1 MSQSYASLIKATVGQ
16 GDGYLALSHSKD
28 PKLNGLKTEFYH
40 SSQVPDFMS
49 AVEKYKD
56 EQVYFG
62 LGLRSRVVPD
72 GKRGAREDISS
83 ISIIGMDV
91 DIYDSRKPH
100 KKLPKTYDEAIAL
113 LQGFPLPP
121 SLIIDSGSGLHSY
134 IFLRETL
141 TIQTESEREAAQELV
156 RNFYGGFAHYAQPY
170 EFDSTFDI
178 TRILRVPGTLNL
190 KDPSYP
196 REVKILFEDCSRTY
210 SIDEIEAVGFSGSVR
225 KERAKKVIEGGV
237 NDEAV
242 GTMNLK
248 RVISGCSWF
257 ERVWAHPETATYSEW
272 FATSSVL
279 FFAENGNAM
288 FHEWSGKHPKYSYD
302 ESQALWEQID
312 PERARRTCDSV
323 SSSLHG
329 AVDCERCPFHGGIH
343 SPVELGLPEK
353 RIVVTQ
359 TGSLPT
365 KAAQAW
371 AATYVT
377 NEPPTL
383 FRNNVGILRI
393 NAEQVGWDILN
404 PKSARHEFAR
414 SADWMKPT
422 KSGSL
427 IPSDPAEAVIEDML
441 QTIKPP
447 LPELKK
453 VTSIPV
459 ITTDGRLVQ
468 DFGYDETS
476 KIYRTR
482 DVSLGNTK
490 FGTGK
495 NFATAQEAVKFILE
509 ECLVDFPFGSE
520 QDSAHALA
528 LMLHD
533 FARNLFGGVS
543 PLFLLDKPVA
553 GSGASLL
560 ATTLLYPSL
569 GSEVP
574 MKVFSKSEEER
585 RKQIT
590 THLYSGGGPYVLDN
604 VSGDKIDSDVLAAV
618 LTSVWYSD
626 RLLGGN
632 TAPKLPNLG
641 PWVATGNNPRFSG
654 QLNRRFVEVRLVPKT
669 ETPHLRDGFRHYPL
683 MPWVKENRALLIDAC
698 ITIVMAYVE
707 AGRPSWDGTPLGS
720 FEEFSKV
727 MGGILQNAGVEGFM
741 SDMAL
746 QRDSLDAEN
755 SQLHDFVDIWWEEFG
770 ERQVPVKDLMA
781 LAAKHDLDV
790 QDHWVEPGLRTES
803 TRSEST
809 KAGNYIGNKKQRYF
823 VLFRDGESVRVQL
836 VKTERRSCYGL
847 RRG

>member
-1 MSQSYASLIKATVGQ
+1 MSQSYTSLIRATVGQ

-40 SSQVPDFMS
+40 SSQMPDFMN

-62 LGLRSRVVPD
+62 LGLRSRAIPA

-83 ISIIGMDV
+83 ISIIGMDI
-91 DIYDSRKPH
+91 DIYDEKKPH
-100 KKLPKTYDEAIAL
+100 KSLPKSYDEAIAL
-113 LQGFPLPP
+113 LQNYSLPP
-121 SLIIDSGSGLHSY
+121 SIIIDSGSGLHSY
-134 IFLRETL
+134 WILKETFS
-141 TIQTESEREAAQELV
+141 TGTAEEREAAQELV
-156 RNFYGGFAHYAQPY
+156 RNFYGGFAQYAQPC

-190 KDPSYP
+190 KDPLHP
-196 REVKILFEDCSRTY
+196 REVKILFEDLSRTY
-210 SIDEIEAVGFSGSVR
+210 SIDEITAVGFSGKIR
-225 KERAKKVIEGGV
+225 KERAQKVIEAGAS
-237 NDEAV
+237 DEAV
-242 GTMNLK
+242 GVMNLK
-248 RVISGCSWF
+248 KVIGGCSWF
-257 ERVWAHPETATYSEW
+257 ERVWAHPETANYNEW
-272 FATSSVL
+272 FAVSSVL
-279 FFAENGNAM
+279 FFAESGNAM
-288 FHEWSGKHPKYSYD
+288 FHEWSSKHQKYSYD
-302 ESQALWEQID
+302 ESQGLWEQID
-312 PERARRTCDSV
+312 PERARRTCESV
-323 SSSLHG
+323 ASSLHG
-329 AVDCERCPFHGGIH
+329 AVDCERCPFRGGIH

-371 AATYVT
+371 AATYVA
-377 NEPPTL
+377 NEPPML

-393 NAEQVGWDILN
+393 NAEEAGWDILN
-404 PKSARHEFAR
+404 SKSARHEFAR

-427 IPSDPAEAVIEDML
+427 IPADPAEAVIEDML

-459 ITTDGRLVQ
+459 ITADGRLVQ
-468 DFGYDETS
+468 DFGYDES
-476 KIYRTR
+476 SQIYRTR

-495 NFATAQEAVKFILE
+495 NFATAQEAVKFIFD
-509 ECLVDFPFGSE
+509 ECLVDFPFGSK

-543 PLFLLDKPVA
+543 PLFLLDKPLA

-560 ATTLLYPSL
+560 SMTLLYPSL
-569 GSEVP
+569 GCEVP

-604 VSGDKIDSDVLAAV
+604 MSGDKIDSDVLAAV
-618 LTSVWYSD
+618 LTSVTYSD

-641 PWVATGNNPRFSG
+641 PWVATGNNPGFSG

-707 AGRPSWDGTPLGS
+707 AGRPSWEGTPLGS

-770 ERQVPVKDLMA
+770 EKQVPVKDLMA

>member
-1 MSQSYASLIKATVGQ
+1 MSQSYATLIKAAVGQ

-40 SSQVPDFMS
+40 SSQVSDFMR
-49 AVEKYKD
+49 AVEKYKN

-62 LGLRSRVVPD
+62 LGLRSHAIPD

-83 ISIIGMDV
+83 ISIIGMDI
-91 DIYDSRKPH
+91 DIYDEKKPH
-100 KKLPKTYDEAIAL
+100 KSLPKNYDEAVAL
-113 LQGFPLPP
+113 LQSFAVPP
-121 SLIIDSGSGLHSY
+121 SIIIDSGNGLHAYVILKETIS
-134 IFLRETL
+134 IETTEQRE
-141 TIQTESEREAAQELV
+141 SAQELV
-156 RNFYGGFAHYAQPY
+156 RNFYGGFAKHAHPY
-170 EFDSTFDI
+170 EFDSTFDL

-190 KDPSYP
+190 KDPLHP
-196 REVKILFEDCSRTY
+196 RDVTVLFEDCSRTY
-210 SIDEIEAVGFSGSVR
+210 SLDEIAAVGFSGNIR
-225 KERAKKVIEGGV
+225 KERAKKVIEKGASQEAIGV
-237 NDEAV
+237 
-242 GTMNLK
+242 MNLK
-248 RVISGCSWF
+248 KVIGGCSWF
-257 ERVWAHPETATYSEW
+257 ERVWAHPESANYNEW
-272 FATSSVL
+272 FAVSSVL
-279 FFAENGNAM
+279 YFAEKGNEL
-288 FHEWSGKHPKYSYD
+288 FHEWSSKHPKYDYV
-302 ESQALWEQID
+302 ESQQLWEQVD

-323 SSSLHG
+323 ASSLHG
-329 AVDCERCPFHGGIH
+329 AVDCESCPFRGGIH

-377 NEPPTL
+377 NEPPKL
-383 FRNNVGILRI
+383 FRNSAGILRI
-393 NAEQVGWDILN
+393 NAEQAGWNILN
-404 PKSARHEFAR
+404 AKSARHEFAR

-427 IPSDPAEAVIEDML
+427 IPSDPADAVVEDML

-459 ITTDGRLVQ
+459 ITADGRLVQ

-476 KIYRTR
+476 QIYRIR

-495 NFATAQEAVKFILE
+495 NFATAQDAVKFILE
-509 ECLVDFPFGSE
+509 ECLVDFPFGSA

-543 PLFLLDKPVA
+543 PLFLLDKPLA

-560 ATTLLYPSL
+560 SMTLLYPSL
-569 GSEVP
+569 GFEVP

-604 VSGDKIDSDVLAAV
+604 VSGDNIDSDVLASV
-618 LTSVWYSD
+618 LTSVTFSD

-632 TAPKLPNLG
+632 NAPKLPNLG

-654 QLNRRFVEVRLVPKT
+654 QLNRRFIEVRLVPKT
-669 ETPHLRDGFRHYPL
+669 EAPHLRDGFRHYPL

-707 AGRPSWDGTPLGS
+707 AGRPAWIGTPLGS

-741 SDMAL
+741 SDMST
-746 QRDSLDAEN
+746 QRDNVDIEN
-755 SQLHDFVDIWWEEFG
+755 LQLHDFVDVWWDAHG
-770 ERQVPVKDLMA
+770 EKPVHIKELMS
-781 LAAKHDLDV
+781 LAHNHDLEV
-790 QDHWVEPGLRTES
+790 QEHWVEPGQYHEP

-809 KAGNYIGNKKQRYF
+809 RAGNYVGNKKQRYF
-823 VLFRDGESVRVQL
+823 ALERDGVTIRVQL
-836 VKTERRSCYGL
+836 LKSDRRSSYML
-847 RRG
+847 RLE